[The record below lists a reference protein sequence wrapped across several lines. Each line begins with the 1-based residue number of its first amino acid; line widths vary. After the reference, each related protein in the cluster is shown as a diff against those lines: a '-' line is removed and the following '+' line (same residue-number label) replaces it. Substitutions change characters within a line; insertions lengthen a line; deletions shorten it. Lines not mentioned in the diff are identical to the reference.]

1 VGHQQDERD
10 VLVEQ
15 QRQQVGNQGTSSS
28 AERWDAHKNP
38 RPTQAGGIDD
48 DDGQS
53 NSNGMELDDVP
64 LQRTFYA
71 GPGFLA
77 SSPEPSMLP
86 MPSPFM
92 VRVAA

>member
-1 VGHQQDERD
+1 
-10 VLVEQ
+10 
-15 QRQQVGNQGTSSS
+15 
-28 AERWDAHKNP
+28 
-38 RPTQAGGIDD
+38 
-48 DDGQS
+48 
-53 NSNGMELDDVP
+53 MELDDVP